1 MQRSART
8 TSTTFFFADAVM
20 TQQEHDILVENNMLL
35 KAIYQK
41 LLENE
46 SNDFQT
52 NVAAN
57 IVADM
62 IYGKR

>member
-1 MQRSART
+1 MSIEQAT
-8 TSTTFFFADAVM
+8 Y
-20 TQQEHDILVENNMLL
+20 ELVKENNILL

-41 LLENE
+41 ILESE
-46 SNDFQT
+46 SNDFTQ

-62 IYGKR
+62 LRGKR

>member
-1 MQRSART
+1 MNIE
-8 TSTTFFFADAVM
+8 
-20 TQQEHDILVENNMLL
+20 QEIYELAKENNILL

-46 SNDFQT
+46 SNDFTQ

-62 IYGKR
+62 LRGK

>member
-1 MQRSART
+1 
-8 TSTTFFFADAVM
+8 M